1 MNYGE
6 LKTAIGGFYNHSTVS
21 TSAADFVTLASA
33 SIRRDVRVSA
43 MESLTTGSLVGGVLS
58 LPSGYLEAR
67 QLLVGGFPYEYV
79 TPDQYQIEESDNTQ
93 ERHYTRIG
101 NSLYVVAGGT
111 AAYSLLYY
119 DDLAN
124 LSSDSDTNW
133 VLTYAPDVYLFG
145 ALKFAAVYMKDV
157 NAANGYEALYQDAKN
172 KTNSVDKAGRLSSR
186 SRVRAQVV
194 A

>member
-6 LKTAIGGFYNHSTVS
+6 LKTAIGGYYNHSTVS
-21 TSAADFVTLASA
+21 SSAADFVTLASA
-33 SIRRDVRVSA
+33 VIRRDVRVSA
-43 MESLTTGSLVGGVLS
+43 MEALATGSLVGGVLT
-58 LPSGYLEAR
+58 LPSGYMDAR

-79 TPDQYQIEESDNTQ
+79 TSDQYQTETNDNTQ

-111 AAYSLLYY
+111 STYSLLYY
-119 DDLAN
+119 DDFAN
-124 LSSDSDTNW
+124 LSADSDTNW
-133 VLTYAPDVYLFG
+133 VLTYAPDVYLFSS
-145 ALKFAAVYMKDV
+145 LKFAAVFMKDV
-157 NAANGYEALYQDAKN
+157 NAAQGYEALYQEAKN

-194 A
+194 V